1 MARHVLEGRERDRFH
16 AGASVRG
23 AELLF
28 WAAAVQTFGGIAD
41 PDNRVNFDD
50 FWDTVAHPASGLAGR
65 IRRSIDR
72 FAKGAGKR
80 ILAADG
86 IYDAETEQAREEARI
101 RLRWLWAQ
109 LGL

>member
-1 MARHVLEGRERDRFH
+1 MFHFGRNRCSTSSE
-16 AGASVRG
+16 

-28 WAAAVQTFGGIAD
+28 WAAAVQTFGGVAD
-41 PDNRVNFDD
+41 PDNRVNFDG
-50 FWDTVAHPASGLAGR
+50 FWNTVAHPAGGLAGR

-86 IYDAETEQAREEARI
+86 IYDAETPRAREEARS
-101 RLRWLWAQ
+101 RLRWLWEQ